1 MGAIFQPAA
10 IRALA
15 AVPKKDRASLLRKL
29 ERFAA
34 DPFAPNSSAKP
45 LKGQPQA
52 VRIRQGDWRAIC
64 RIDRANETV
73 IIEAIGNR
81 REIYQ

>member
-1 MGAIFQPAA
+1 MRAIFQPAA

-34 DPFAPNSSAKP
+34 DPFAPNKP

-52 VRIRQGDWRAIC
+52 VRIRQGDWRANC

-73 IIEAIGNR
+73 IIEAIRNR